1 MTLAAVKAKID
12 RWMQDDDLFFAELE
26 KGYRFEKLLL
36 GKLRGEGI
44 PAVHVTDIPR
54 QWERAARRAYLAQYG
69 DIAVPDL
76 DGIHLEVKSRNI
88 RFTCSQDFP
97 YPSVFVDGEGSRGLK
112 AVPEDR
118 IVYVLV
124 SQITGA
130 VVWVP
135 PGTPTTTR
143 RIWDRVRDIPVLIH
157 EVPKSVLRSYEELVD
172 FLRAF

>member
-1 MTLAAVKAKID
+1 MTPAVKDKID
-12 RWMQDDDLFFAELE
+12 RWMKDDDLFFAELE

-36 GKLRGEGI
+36 ERLRKDGI

-76 DGIHLEVKSRNI
+76 DGVHLEVKSRNI
-88 RFTCSQDFP
+88 RFTSPKDFP

-112 AVPEDR
+112 VVPEDR
-118 IVYVLV
+118 IIYVLV

-157 EVPKSVLRSYEELVD
+157 EVPASVMRPYEELVA